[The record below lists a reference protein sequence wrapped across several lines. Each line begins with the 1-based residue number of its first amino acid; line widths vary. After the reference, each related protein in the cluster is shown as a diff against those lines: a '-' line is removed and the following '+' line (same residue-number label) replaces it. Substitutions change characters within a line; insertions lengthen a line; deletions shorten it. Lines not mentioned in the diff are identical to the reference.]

1 MTSDY
6 LPTVPIELV
15 QPQKRPATLTQ
26 LLQATDALKFKP
38 VIPLT
43 VAIQQL
49 GLLCPRDLNAL
60 LREDPQLLRSKS
72 MELVA
77 RGLMTAHDL
86 HRALARTA
94 GIVEV
99 DVAAFDIAP
108 KTFDILPVHIL
119 RKHELLLLGE
129 MKEALV
135 IASWCPTSED
145 LHSHL
150 FMLTS
155 RNVRVVWGERD
166 AIVARL
172 EHMEFMTSL
181 WPMEYD
187 EQRLYE
193 AVKCKT
199 TAVAKPQL
207 VLGDVAP
214 KEGDIKCIM
223 AEVVQ
228 ELSAVTPSGPVA
240 ETAESST
247 VTRMVKRLI
256 IDARAMHAS
265 DIHIE
270 TDPGEEFTRIRLRR
284 DGDLELY
291 QTIPPQLRKVMV
303 SRIKA
308 MARLDINAYS
318 QPQEG
323 KLSLS
328 DPALDNLELWV
339 AVMPT
344 HGGMEDVVIRLVVS
358 ADSIPLATLTV
369 QPWHA
374 EALARMARRSSG
386 LILAAGPTGSGRS
399 TTLHSLLAEM
409 NTDER
414 KIWTAEDPI
423 RITQHGLR
431 QVQVNPRIGLTFASA
446 MRGFLRADPDI
457 IMIGEIRDQ
466 ETAKIVIEAALTGHL
481 VLSTLHTNSSA
492 ESVMRLLD
500 LGMDAMSFADTL
512 VGIVAQRLVRGLCQN
527 CAQERPL
534 AAGQFDQMVQEYVQ
548 GSPLTQAEGAQRLLA
563 AAGVLRP
570 EDVREKIAQGC
581 KPCEG
586 KGYKGRIGIYE
597 ILENSLALSHLIQ
610 HNARPAEIYAEAIR
624 LGMHSLRHDALQKWL
639 QGTIDLLQARAAYL

>member
-1 MTSDY
+1 MNSDY
-6 LPTVPIELV
+6 LPTTIPGELI
-15 QPQKRPATLTQ
+15 QPLARPVNLAQ
-26 LLQATDALKFKP
+26 LVRATDALKFKP
-38 VIPLT
+38 VISLA
-43 VAIQQL
+43 VAIQHL
-49 GLLCPRDLNAL
+49 GLLCPRDLNVL
-60 LREDPQLLRSKS
+60 LRENLQLLRSKS

-77 RGLMTAHDL
+77 RGLMTTQDL
-86 HRALARTA
+86 HRALACTA

-99 DVAAFDIAP
+99 DVAGFDIAP

-129 MKEALV
+129 MKETLV

-172 EHMEFMTSL
+172 ERMEFMTSL

-193 AVKCKT
+193 AVKCK
-199 TAVAKPQL
+199 VAKPQL

-214 KEGDIKCIM
+214 KEGDIKHIM
-223 AEVVQ
+223 EEVVQ
-228 ELSAVTPSGPVA
+228 ELSVVTPCGPVA

-247 VTRMVKRLI
+247 VMRMVKRLI
-256 IDARAMHAS
+256 MDASALHAS

-291 QTIPPQLRKVMV
+291 QTIPPQLREVMIP
-303 SRIKA
+303 RIKA
-308 MARLDINAYS
+308 MARLDINEHRR
-318 QPQEG
+318 PQEG
-323 KLSLS
+323 KITLNDS
-328 DPALDNLELWV
+328 AAENLELRV
-339 AVMPT
+339 AIMPT

-358 ADSIPLATLTV
+358 SDSVPLATLTV

-374 EALARMARRSSG
+374 EALARMSRRSCG

-534 AAGQFDQMVQEYVQ
+534 AEGQFDKMVQEYVQ
-548 GSPLTQAEGAQRLLA
+548 GSPLTEAEGAQRLLA
-563 AAGVLRP
+563 AAGVARA
-570 EDVREKIAQGC
+570 EDVREKVAQGC
-581 KPCEG
+581 KHCEG

-597 ILENSLALSHLIQ
+597 ILENSPALSQLIQ

-639 QGTIDLLQARAAYL
+639 QGTIDLVQARAAYL